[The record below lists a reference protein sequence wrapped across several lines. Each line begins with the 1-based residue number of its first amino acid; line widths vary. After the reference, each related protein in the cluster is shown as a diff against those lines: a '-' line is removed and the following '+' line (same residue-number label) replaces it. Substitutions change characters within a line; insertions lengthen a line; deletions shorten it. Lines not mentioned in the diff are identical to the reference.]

1 MLKRSAILCDLQVG
15 CALFLLTLE
24 KLNNYGLLISKQ

>member
-1 MLKRSAILCDLQVG
+1 MRIKPAFLYHIQGR